1 LTQTSPTPTTS
12 SPTLGDGT
20 VIPGP
25 DVQGAER
32 RKLLMLAGIFAGVI
46 VLSLLNGSFPVVAF
60 VLAMMATVMLHET
73 GHFVVAKRSGMK
85 CTEFFFGFGPRLWS
99 VRKGETEYGI
109 KAIPFGGYVKILGMS
124 NLERDIDPADEPRT
138 YRQQSYPKRLAVSL
152 AGVATHFLLAFLL
165 LVVLFSA
172 IGVPNYDKPTL
183 RIGSISRLD
192 TGASPAQAAG
202 LHVGDRVV
210 SVDGQPV
217 ARWDDILPLI
227 RQSPG
232 RPVTFVV
239 ERNGQ
244 RVELTAVPAQI
255 TRNGETRG
263 FVGIGAKP
271 TVERLNPVSASARAT
286 SQIWHIGTGSVT
298 ALGSFFAPDSLR
310 NYAGQLTNSTSKTS
324 TSADD
329 QRFVSVV
336 GVARIA
342 GQAAESGAF
351 NLVYLLVL
359 LNIFIGVFNLVPLLP
374 LDGGHVAIATY
385 ERIRSRAGRR
395 YQADVGKMMPIAAAV
410 IAVLVVIGVTSIY
423 LDIVKPMANPFQ

>member
-1 LTQTSPTPTTS
+1 MTQTSPIPTTT
-12 SPTLGDGT
+12 PPQDGD
-20 VIPGP
+20 
-25 DVQGAER
+25 DAAAADSEAHHAER
-32 RKLLMLAGIFAGVI
+32 RKLATLAAIFAGVI
-46 VLSLLNGSFPVVAF
+46 GLSLLNGSFPVVAF
-60 VLAMMATVMLHET
+60 LLAMMATVMLHET
-73 GHFVVAKRSGMK
+73 GHFVVAKWSGMK
-85 CTEFFFGFGPRLWS
+85 CTEYFFGFGPRLWS
-99 VRKGETEYGI
+99 VRRGETEYGI
-109 KAIPFGGYVKILGMS
+109 KAVPFGGYVKILGMS
-124 NLERDIDPADEPRT
+124 NLERDIEPADESRT
-138 YRQQSYPKRLAVSL
+138 YRQQSYPKRMAVSL
-152 AGVATHFLLAFLL
+152 AGVATHFVLAFLL
-165 LVVLFSA
+165 LVVLFA
-172 IGVPNYDKPTL
+172 AVGVPDYDKPTL

-210 SVDGQPV
+210 SVDGQPI
-217 ARWDDILPLI
+217 ARWNDILPVI
-227 RQSPG
+227 RQSAG

-239 ERNGQ
+239 DRDGQ

-255 TRNGETRG
+255 TRDGETRG

-271 TVERLNPVSASARAT
+271 TVERLNPLAASGRAT
-286 SQIWHIGTGSVT
+286 SQIWRLGTGSVS

-310 NYAGQLTNSTSKTS
+310 NYAGQLTNSSSKAS

-329 QRFVSVV
+329 QRFISVV

-351 NLVYLLVL
+351 NLIYLLVL

-410 IAVLVVIGVTSIY
+410 IVILVLIGVSSIY